1 MANATLTNVASSAT
15 SVTLL
20 PANSARKKV
29 TIWNNSTAILY
40 VSFSSAASST
50 TACSVKLIADQFYE
64 VPSDYTGA
72 ITGIWA
78 SANGA
83 ARISEII

>member
-40 VSFSSAASST
+40 FSLSSTASSV
-50 TACSVKLIADQFYE
+50 TACSVKMIADAFYE

-83 ARISEII
+83 ARITEIA